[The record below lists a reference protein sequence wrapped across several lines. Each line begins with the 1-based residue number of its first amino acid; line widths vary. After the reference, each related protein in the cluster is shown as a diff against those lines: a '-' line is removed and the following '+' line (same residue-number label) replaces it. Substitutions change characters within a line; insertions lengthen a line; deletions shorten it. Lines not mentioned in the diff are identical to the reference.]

1 MTIEQAKALRI
12 IAKAIIETVKESD
25 PVIGAPGGPLYAALM
40 VHGCTLDQFTNI
52 MSGLVQAGYLEK
64 RGECYYPGT
73 KEMK

>member
-1 MTIEQAKALRI
+1 MTIEQSRALRI
-12 IAKAIIETVKESD
+12 IARAILDTVAETG
-25 PVIGAPGGPLYAALM
+25 PLGAPGGHLYAALM
-40 VHGCTLDQFTNI
+40 TQGCTFDQFTKI